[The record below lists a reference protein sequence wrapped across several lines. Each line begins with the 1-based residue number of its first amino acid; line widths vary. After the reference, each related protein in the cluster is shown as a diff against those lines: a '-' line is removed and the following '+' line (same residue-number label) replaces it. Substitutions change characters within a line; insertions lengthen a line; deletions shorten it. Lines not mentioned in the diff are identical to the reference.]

1 MLMTLVRSF
10 IIRTIIAE
18 RINKITHCILVHKST
33 ITAPLHVITNRQSI
47 IMQYLILLVITI
59 TTLPVMSQPVSPEEA
74 PQPQQGS
81 SQDCF
86 IKGLQSAGV

>member
-1 MLMTLVRSF
+1 MTLVRSF

-33 ITAPLHVITNRQSI
+33 ITASPHVITNIQSMN
-47 IMQYLILLVITI
+47 MQYLVLLLVFTI

-81 SQDCF
+81 SKDCF
-86 IKGLQSAGV
+86 TKGLQIAGV